1 MTAKLRAAAMAAT
14 PGPWST
20 RAERARPRAIVVAG
34 TEQVAD
40 AAEHV
45 HWTDSQCEANAAYI
59 ASASPDVVIALLDQL
74 DALRAALGEALEMV
88 ESPLEG
94 HEGEAVDWTR
104 ERIAQLRAIGAR
116 P

>member
-74 DALRAALGEALEMV
+74 DALRAALEEACDGWRQFVMHTSSAPRTPEWL
-88 ESPLEG
+88 
-94 HEGEAVDWTR
+94 A
-104 ERIAQLRAIGAR
+104 RIEQLRAT
-116 P
+116 